1 MKFKFQQSAIAV
13 ALTAA
18 LAACNVSIDVNDE
31 DDDHDDPQMHLKY
44 GVFVDSPVEGV
55 YYQTD
60 SQSGM
65 TDSDGGFYYYEGEY
79 ITFSV
84 GDVDLPMAMA
94 SYYITPLDLVPD
106 AADETDPEV
115 VNILQFLQ
123 SLDSDGD
130 PDNGI
135 YIDSAAHGE
144 FDDMSLDFTAD
155 DFDTVFAAHLGNLG
169 LTLVLEQDAIDHFKG
184 GDDYPDD
191 YPPMHDMKQ
200 DLYGSWIFEETDD
213 NGDLVGRHVLT
224 FLPGNKYI
232 LSHETGDV
240 DGNDQIA
247 GSVEYAKYEIT
258 ADGEFKV
265 VEVIA
270 ESDGDGG
277 LENEGRPN
285 EQFFSYND
293 MGQLELK
300 MREAPDLGDGQWD
313 TDMNNWGDYN
323 VMTLENAF
331 DPNDSMTGSWVLQ
344 DMDAAGMPVMD
355 SYHVITFFSG
365 GEYSV
370 AHSMNE
376 EAYDGMTAV
385 AASSEWGSFTIDDN
399 GFTLNTPHVDLDG
412 PGGMYDADNVKIEGV
427 EIEAD
432 GSLKIMED
440 GDSFTVMPVFSM
452 KMLMD
457 SDVMGSIVFHTNPG
471 MGGDLEFVDVFTFNS
486 DGTGSFYWMD
496 DPDEVENFD
505 WEINEMYQLEVET
518 ELGSIGQY
526 TLVAGNLN
534 AGYLMGMWDEDGDGH
549 FEYANDV
556 VVTYTQTQTLLGD
569 ILFSYGDNEGT
580 GHFSFM
586 NDGTGSVMWDSDPND
601 VEGFTWM
608 FTDNGELQVGLA
620 DAAGLPDI
628 YTIVSGTFMDGELS
642 AQIDDDENGS
652 YEVIDLKVVATP
664 ITSAAAN

>member
-13 ALTAA
+13 ALAAA

-31 DDDHDDPQMHLKY
+31 DDDDPQMHLKY

-55 YYQTD
+55 YYETD

-65 TDSDGGFYYYEGEY
+65 TDSDGGFYYYDGEY

-84 GDVDLPMAMA
+84 GDVELPEVMAM
-94 SYYITPLDLVPD
+94 YEITPMDLVPSATD
-106 AADETDPEV
+106 VNDETV
-115 VNILQFLQ
+115 VNLLQFLQ

-144 FDDMSLDFTAD
+144 FSGMVLDFTAA
-155 DFDTVFAAHLGNLG
+155 DFDTTFAASLANLN
-169 LTLVLEQDAIDHFKG
+169 LILVDAQDAIDHFVNG
-184 GDDYPDD
+184 GY
-191 YPPMHDMKQ
+191 YPPMHSMDKGL
-200 DLYGSWIFEETDD
+200 DGSWIFVETDD
-213 NGDLVGRHVLT
+213 AGNDVGRHVLT
-224 FLPGNKYI
+224 FIEGNRYI
-232 LSHETGDV
+232 LSHETD
-240 DGNDQIA
+240 DQEGNDQVA
-247 GSVEYAKYEIT
+247 GSVEFAKYEI
-258 ADGEFKV
+258 DEHGQFHV
-265 VEVIA
+265 VQVIEA
-270 ESDGDGG
+270 SDGDGG

-300 MREAPDLGDGQWD
+300 MREAPELPDGQWD
-313 TDMNNWGDYN
+313 TDKNNWGDYN
-323 VMTLENAF
+323 VLTFENAF
-331 DPNDSMTGSWVLQ
+331 SSTNAMTGSWILQ
-344 DMDAAGMPVMD
+344 DMDDSGMPVAD
-355 SYHVITFFSG
+355 SYHVITLFGG

-370 AHSMNE
+370 AHTMNQ
-376 EAYDGMTAV
+376 EAYGDDMAV
-385 AASSEWGSFTIDDN
+385 AASSEWGSYTMDDN
-399 GFTLNTPHVDLDG
+399 GFMINTPHVDLDG
-412 PGGMYDADNVKIEGV
+412 PGGLYDADNIDGN
-427 EIEAD
+427 IQDISLTAD
-432 GSLKIMED
+432 GSLEITED

-452 KMLMD
+452 KVLMD
-457 SDVMGSIVFHTNPG
+457 ADVMGSIVFHTNPG

-505 WEINEMYQLEVET
+505 WEINGMYQLEIET

-549 FEYANDV
+549 FEYANDI
-556 VVTYTQTQTLLGD
+556 VVTYTQTQSLLGD

-586 NDGTGSVMWDSDPND
+586 DDGTGSVMWDSDPND
-601 VEGFTWM
+601 IEGFMWM
-608 FTDNGELQVGLA
+608 FTDNGELQIDLA

-664 ITSAAAN
+664 STSAAAN